1 MFTGFNLAT
10 LIVNSLVPL
19 LWFGIIIKNIKDYF
33 DLRVFTTEVLED
45 LSHDESDLPPITDD
59 TTPECRRHV
68 ESAKLNVRIIRT
80 RIGVDLKFARYTMM
94 FWTFIGLVFIL
105 TGTTEVIRV
114 GLRAYHCQCPYDHAH
129 TCRVQV
135 ENAKEGPQ
143 FTATLRNV
151 KLEEV
156 KKDE

>member
-1 MFTGFNLAT
+1 MFTGSNLAT
-10 LIVNSLVPL
+10 LIVNALIPL

-33 DLRVFTTEVLED
+33 DLKVYTTGILED
-45 LSHDESDLPPITDD
+45 LSHDEDHIPPITDD
-59 TTPECRRHV
+59 TTPECRRHI
-68 ESAKLNVRIIRT
+68 EAAKLNGRIVRLRVGT
-80 RIGVDLKFARYTMM
+80 GLKFARYTMM

-129 TCRVQV
+129 ACRVQV

-143 FTATLRNV
+143 FTATLTNI
-151 KLEEV
+151 KLEEE
-156 KKDE
+156 KK